1 MNFKENAQMQN
12 LNATKY
18 IFIPAQNPMSIIGE
32 ISRLMNTRLLA
43 GETKN
48 SLLQKSSRLIMIELA
63 KNEGV
68 TQLDLVKSTH
78 LKAPTVSVTLQRLE
92 KDGYIYRKTDS
103 YDLRAVRVYLT
114 EQGREFNRIVVE
126 RVRCEEDNILKCL
139 TDSESKQ
146 LMKLLLKI
154 RENMVEDCE
163 KNLY

>member
-1 MNFKENAQMQN
+1 MNLKLNAQVEN
-12 LNATKY
+12 NKANRPIL
-18 IFIPAQNPMSIIGE
+18 IPAQNPMSVIGE
-32 ISRLMNTRLLA
+32 ISRLMNARLLA
-43 GETKN
+43 GENKN

-63 KNEGV
+63 INEGV

-92 KDGYIYRKTDS
+92 KDRYIYRKTDS

-126 RVRCEEDNILKCL
+126 RVRSEEDDILKCL
-139 TDSESKQ
+139 SDTETKQ

-163 KNLY
+163 KNPY

>member
-18 IFIPAQNPMSIIGE
+18 IFIPAQNPMSLIGE

-92 KDGYIYRKTDS
+92 KEGYICRKTDS
-103 YDLRAVRVYLT
+103 YDLRAVRVYFT

-126 RVRCEEDNILKCL
+126 RVRNEEDNILKCL
-139 TDSESKQ
+139 SDTESKQ

>member
-1 MNFKENAQMQN
+1 MSFKDNTQMQS
-12 LNATKY
+12 LNNTKH
-18 IFIPAQNPMSIIGE
+18 ILIPAPNPMSVIGE
-32 ISRLMNTRLLA
+32 ISRLMNTRLLS
-43 GETKN
+43 GERKN

-92 KDGYIYRKTDS
+92 KDGYICRKNDS
-103 YDLRAVRVYLT
+103 YDLRSVRVYFT

-126 RVRCEEDNILKCL
+126 RVRYEEDNILKCL
-139 TDSESKQ
+139 TDNESKQ

-163 KNLY
+163 KNPY